1 MFSLQFHGG
10 GHEVLLAVD
19 SVDQGKMKTGD
30 HKVVHIC
37 FVFYGY
43 GLL

>member
-10 GHEVLLAVD
+10 GPEVLLAVD
-19 SVDQGKMKTGD
+19 SMDQGKMKTGD
-30 HKVVHIC
+30 QKVVHVF

-43 GLL
+43 D